1 MEDMYIRVSTWIRI
15 IMCFFGVL
23 VARLGSLGGTYAHA
37 APCVPLRNTQKAEEN
52 LLKRL
57 LEKMEKEE
65 AKKKPVDDKKATK
78 ELKKILGDV
87 PEDVAKKLLDWKE
100 KH

>member
-1 MEDMYIRVSTWIRI
+1 
-15 IMCFFGVL
+15 
-23 VARLGSLGGTYAHA
+23 
-37 APCVPLRNTQKAEEN
+37 
-52 LLKRL
+52 LKRL
-57 LEKMEKEE
+57 LEKIEKEE
-65 AKKKPVDDKKATK
+65 AKKKPADDKKATK

>member
-1 MEDMYIRVSTWIRI
+1 MHD
-15 IMCFFGVL
+15 
-23 VARLGSLGGTYAHA
+23 
-37 APCVPLRNTQKAEEN
+37 TQKAEEN